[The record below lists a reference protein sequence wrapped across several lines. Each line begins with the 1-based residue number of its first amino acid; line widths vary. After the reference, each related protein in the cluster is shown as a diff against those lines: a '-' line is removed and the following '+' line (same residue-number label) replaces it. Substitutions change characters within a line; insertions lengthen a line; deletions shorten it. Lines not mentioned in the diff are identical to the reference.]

1 MRAADTYV
9 SAPGTPDQTV
19 LGLSRFDDAL
29 FTASNGWISL
39 RDSSSTS
46 TGIPVSKL
54 RYMTGGYLLGRRTT
68 GSGAVENTG
77 YTPANVVSDGDGI
90 KNALFGAVNNSLT
103 LSGIMAVN
111 YDGSNTSNNTYGVLG
126 ISSTNNNYYIVRRDS
141 AGGFVSA
148 YVDATEL
155 RVGGSKL
162 SDVTSTTTNNHYT
175 PGGYKFFTLNG
186 TNSSDSVQQY
196 QGGTVDFATNAATL
210 KVTKITTGASGT
222 IGFLTG
228 NWQVQSSSTVDVSD
242 GTLITN
248 TLKAAVSHTAS
259 DTANGYIQ
267 GAWQLT
273 GSSTMQATYAA
284 DLAEYYEGDAE
295 YEVGTVLVFG
305 GDKEVTTTNQLND
318 TRVAGVV
325 SDNAAYRMYGACP
338 GLKNLVALQGR
349 VPCKVVGRVKKGDML
364 TTSATPGYAV
374 KALTPTLGAIIGKAL
389 EDKDYGEAGVI
400 EVAVGRM

>member
-1 MRAADTYV
+1 MRQSDTYAT
-9 SAPGTPDQTV
+9 APATPDQTV

-68 GSGAVENTG
+68 GSGAVENAA
-77 YTPANVVSDGDGI
+77 YTPANVVSDGDGV

-103 LSGIMAVN
+103 LTGIMAVN

-141 AGGFVSA
+141 GGGFVSA

-162 SDVTSTTTNNHYT
+162 SDVTSSTTNNQYT
-175 PGGYKFFTLNG
+175 PGGFKFFTLNG
-186 TNSSDSVQQY
+186 TNSTDSIQQY
-196 QGGTVDFATNAATL
+196 LGGTVDFATNAATL
-210 KVTKITTGASGT
+210 KVTKYTTGASTT
-222 IGFLTG
+222 IATVVG
-228 NWQVQSSSTVDVSD
+228 NYQVQTSSTWDVSD

-248 TLKAAVSHTAS
+248 TLKAATAHTAS
-259 DTANGYIQ
+259 DTSNGYIQ

-273 GSSTMQATYAA
+273 GASTMQATYAA
-284 DLAEYYEGDAE
+284 DLAEFYEGDAE

-305 GDKEVTTTNQLND
+305 GDKEVTVTDQIND
-318 TRVAGVV
+318 TRAAGVV

-349 VPCKVVGRVKKGDML
+349 VPCKVVGRVRKGDML
-364 TTSATPGYAV
+364 TTSATPGHAV